1 MELVKGGVGLQK
13 SYKVGFEVLQSTDI
27 NGNITNI
34 IIEWE

>member
-1 MELVKGGVGLQK
+1 MELVKGGVRITKKLQ
-13 SYKVGFEVLQSTDI
+13 VGFEVLQSTDI

>member
-1 MELVKGGVGLQK
+1 MADKKLQK

-27 NGNITNI
+27 NRNITNT